1 MAIRMRTTLL
11 VCLVSISF
19 GVIALSLTIVHSILA
34 KQVRRD
40 ISADLERSIST
51 LRNIQAQRQQM
62 LTREVSLV
70 AALPVLKSLMTTS
83 DERTI
88 RDGAA
93 DFYELSGGDLFA
105 LADGNGKPVAVYE
118 AGMSRDPAAIAQ
130 SLIPQLHGAPE
141 PSYFIVRG
149 SLYEVAIQPLY
160 FGTAGSGTR
169 LGYVL
174 LGYSVDRRLAE
185 EVSQATSAE
194 VIFYANKTMVASTL
208 DDRYKAQSVKRTD
221 DLLSSGSQN
230 DDTWFGGERFIHA
243 AVLLSGTSE
252 PRVQLVVL
260 KSYDQAS
267 RYVTHLNYV
276 LVAWGAILLM
286 LSGALAVYLA
296 TTITRPL
303 DRLVAG
309 ARALGAGNFDYQLQ
323 RAGALEIR
331 ELGDA
336 FDRMRC
342 RLRAAR
348 EELVA
353 AERLATIGQ
362 MASSI
367 SHDLRH
373 YLSAVYANAEFMG
386 YDSIGPDERLELLSE
401 VRQGVRGM
409 TDLIESLLL
418 FSRTGQSLQL
428 SYESLPFL
436 VERATSMVRAHPD
449 TQSVHIVLEP
459 MPPLERWLD
468 ARKIER
474 AIFNLL
480 LNACQ
485 AARQG
490 AGDPEILVALLET
503 DEQISLFIT
512 DNGPGVPEV
521 IRESLFQP
529 FVSIGKPSG
538 TGLGLT
544 LAQKIA
550 QEHGGGVTLEESR
563 PGHTVFRMFLAKST
577 LRKFADAAQRKEAVA
592 PAGGPGIQVVSTA
605 LSEPG
610 QTGAHGAAN
619 RDPQGATVL
628 PET

>member
-11 VCLVSISF
+11 VCLLSLSF
-19 GVIALSLTIVHSILA
+19 GVIALSLITVVNVLQ

-51 LRNIQAQRQQM
+51 LRNIQDQRQQM
-62 LTREVSLV
+62 LSREVSLL

-88 RDGAA
+88 RDGGTY
-93 DFYELSGGDLFA
+93 FYELSGGDLMA
-105 LADGNGKPVAVYE
+105 LADGNGQPVALYE
-118 AGMSRDPAAIAQ
+118 GGSSRDPSELSP
-130 SLIPQLHGAPE
+130 SLIPQMHGSMR
-141 PSYFIVRG
+141 PSYVMVRG
-149 SLYEVAIQPLY
+149 GLFEVAVQPLY
-160 FGTAGSGTR
+160 FGATGTGTR

-194 VIFYANKTMVASTL
+194 LIFYANRTMVAATL
-208 DDRYKAQSVKRTD
+208 DDRYRAESARRTE
-221 DLLSSGSQN
+221 DLLSSGTQEG
-230 DDTWFGGERFIHA
+230 DTWFGGEHFVHA
-243 AVLLSGTSE
+243 TVLLSGTSE

-267 RYVTHLNYV
+267 RYVTRLNQV
-276 LVAWGAILLM
+276 LVVLGAILLL
-286 LSGALAVYLA
+286 LSGAIAVYLS
-296 TTITRPL
+296 TSITRPL

-309 ARALGAGNFDYQLQ
+309 ARALGSGNFDYQLQ
-323 RAGALEIR
+323 RAGAREIR

-373 YLSAVYANAEFMG
+373 YLSAVYANAEFLG
-386 YDSIGPDERLELLSE
+386 YDSIGPDERLELLGE
-401 VRQGVRGM
+401 IRQGVRGM
-409 TDLIESLLL
+409 TDLIDSLLL

-436 VERATSMVRAHPD
+436 AERSIALVRAHPD
-449 TQSVHIVLEP
+449 VQNVQIVHEA
-459 MPPLERWLD
+459 MPQMEGWLD

-474 AIFNLL
+474 ALYNLL
-480 LNACQ
+480 LNGCQ
-485 AARQG
+485 AARLG
-490 AGDPEILVALLET
+490 SGPPEIRIELSET
-503 DEQISLFIT
+503 AEHILFLII
-512 DNGPGVPEV
+512 DNGPGVPES

-529 FVSIGKPSG
+529 FVSLGKPSG
-538 TGLGLT
+538 IGLGLT

-550 QEHGGGVTLEESR
+550 QEHGGSVVLEEPR
-563 PGHTVFRMFLAKST
+563 PGRTAFQFSIGKATM
-577 LRKFADAAQRKEAVA
+577 RKFADAAHRRE
-592 PAGGPGIQVVSTA
+592 S
-605 LSEPG
+605 S
-610 QTGAHGAAN
+610 
-619 RDPQGATVL
+619 ATMDFISNS
-628 PET
+628 

>member
-11 VCLVSISF
+11 VCLLSVSI
-19 GVIALSLTIVHSILA
+19 GVIALSLTIVHNFLQ
-34 KQVRRD
+34 KHVRRD

-51 LRNIQAQRQQM
+51 LRNIQTQRQQM
-62 LTREVSLV
+62 LSREVSLL

-105 LADGNGKPVAVYE
+105 LADGNGKPVALYE
-118 AGMSRDPAAIAQ
+118 GGASRNPASLPQSVIPAIR
-130 SLIPQLHGAPE
+130 GAMQ
-141 PSYFIVRG
+141 PSYVTDGGNLF
-149 SLYEVAIQPLY
+149 EVAAKPLY
-160 FGTAGSGTR
+160 FGAAASGTR

-194 VIFYANKTMVASTL
+194 VIFYADRAMVATTL
-208 DDRYKAQSVKRTD
+208 DDRYKAEIAKRSE
-221 DLLSSGSQN
+221 DLLSSGAQEA
-230 DDTWFGGERFIHA
+230 DAWFGGEHFVHA
-243 AVLLSGTSE
+243 AVLLSGTAE
-252 PRVQLVVL
+252 PGVQLVVL

-267 RYVTHLNYV
+267 RYVTRLNRV
-276 LVAWGAILLM
+276 LVTLGVVLL
-286 LSGALAVYLA
+286 LFSGGLAVYLA

-309 ARALGAGNFDYQLQ
+309 ARALGGGNFDYQLQ
-323 RAGALEIR
+323 RAGAREIR

-336 FDRMRC
+336 FDRMRT

-373 YLSAVYANAEFMG
+373 YLSAVYANAEFLG
-386 YDSIGPDERLELLSE
+386 YDSIGPDERLELLGE
-401 VRQGVRGM
+401 IRQGVRGM
-409 TDLIESLLL
+409 TDLIDSLLL
-418 FSRTGQSLQL
+418 FSRTGQSLQP
-428 SYESLPFL
+428 SFESLPFL
-436 VERATSMVRAHPD
+436 AERAVAMVHAHPD
-449 TQSVHIVLEP
+449 AQNVHIVFDP
-459 MPPLERWLD
+459 MPQVEGWLD

-474 AIFNLL
+474 AIYNLL

-490 AGDPEILVALLET
+490 VGAPEIRIALSET
-503 DEQISLFIT
+503 ADQMVFLIT
-512 DNGPGVPEV
+512 DNGPGVPEA

-529 FVSIGKPSG
+529 FVSVGKPSG

-550 QEHGGGVTLEESR
+550 QEHGGGVILHESL
-563 PGHTVFRMFLAKST
+563 PGRTVFQFAIAKAT
-577 LRKFADAAQRKEAVA
+577 LRKLSETAQRKETAA
-592 PAGGPGIQVVSTA
+592 TSGGTDIHVISN
-605 LSEPG
+605 S
-610 QTGAHGAAN
+610 
-619 RDPQGATVL
+619 
-628 PET
+628 

>member
-19 GVIALSLTIVHSILA
+19 GVIALSLAIVHNFLQ
-34 KQVRRD
+34 KQVHRD

-62 LTREVSLV
+62 LAREVSLLS
-70 AALPVLKSLMTTS
+70 ALPVLKSLMTTS

-88 RDGAA
+88 RDVAA

-105 LADGNGKPVAVYE
+105 LADDNGRPVALYE
-118 AGMSRDPAAIAQ
+118 GGASRDPSAIPQ
-130 SLIPQLHGAPE
+130 FLIPQLRGDLQPR
-141 PSYFIVRG
+141 YVVVREN
-149 SLYEVAIQPLY
+149 LFEVSVQPLY
-160 FGTAGSGTR
+160 FGPAASGTR

-194 VIFYANKTMVASTL
+194 VIFYANKAIVATTL
-208 DDRYKAQSVKRTD
+208 DDRYTAESTKRSD
-221 DLLSSGSQN
+221 DLLSAGAQ
-230 DDTWFGGERFIHA
+230 DADTWIGGEHFVHA
-243 AVLLSGTSE
+243 AVLLSGTQE

-267 RYVTHLNYV
+267 RYVTHLNQV
-276 LVAWGAILLM
+276 LLTLGVVLL
-286 LSGALAVYLA
+286 LFSGAVAVYLA

-309 ARALGAGNFDYQLQ
+309 ARALGGGNFDYQLQ
-323 RAGALEIR
+323 SAGAREIR

-373 YLSAVYANAEFMG
+373 YLSAVYANAEFLG
-386 YDSIGPDERLELLSE
+386 YDSIGPEERLELLAE
-401 VRQGVRGM
+401 IRQGVRGM

-428 SYESLPFL
+428 SFESLPFL
-436 VERATSMVRAHPD
+436 AERAIAMVHAHPD
-449 TQSVHIVLEP
+449 AQNVHMVLDP
-459 MPPLERWLD
+459 MAQIEGWVD

-474 AIFNLL
+474 ALYNLL

-490 AGDPEILVALLET
+490 SGLPEIRIGLVET
-503 DEQISLFIT
+503 EEQVLFLIT
-512 DNGPGVPEV
+512 DNGPGVPES

-529 FVSIGKPSG
+529 FVSVGKPSG

-550 QEHGGGVTLEESR
+550 QEHGGSVTLHESR
-563 PGHTVFRMFLAKST
+563 PGSTSFQFSIAKAT
-577 LRKFADAAQRKEAVA
+577 LLKFAEDTQIKTRPSA
-592 PAGGPGIQVVSTA
+592 PGGSEIQVISN
-605 LSEPG
+605 P
-610 QTGAHGAAN
+610 
-619 RDPQGATVL
+619 
-628 PET
+628 

>member
-1 MAIRMRTTLL
+1 VAIRMRTTLL
-11 VCLVSISF
+11 VCLLSISF
-19 GVIALSLTIVHSILA
+19 GVIALTLTIVHNVLQ

-62 LTREVSLV
+62 LAREASLL

-93 DFYELSGGDLFA
+93 EFYELSGGDLFA
-105 LADGNGKPVAVYE
+105 LADGNGKPVTVYE
-118 AGMSRDPAAIAQ
+118 GGAARDPASLAQ
-130 SLIPQLHGAPE
+130 PLIPQLHGALQ
-141 PSYFIVRG
+141 PSYVLVRG
-149 SLYEVAIQPLY
+149 SLFEVAVQPLY
-160 FGTAGSGTR
+160 FGAATSGTR

-174 LGYSVDRRLAE
+174 LGYSIDRPLAE
-185 EVSQATSAE
+185 QVSQATSAE
-194 VIFYANKTMVASTL
+194 VIFYADQTMVATTL
-208 DDRYKAQSVKRTD
+208 DDRYKTESAKQTESLLFSGAQES
-221 DLLSSGSQN
+221 
-230 DDTWFGGERFIHA
+230 DTWIGGEHFVHA
-243 AVLLSGTSE
+243 AVLLSGTAL

-260 KSYDQAS
+260 KSFDQAS
-267 RYVTHLNYV
+267 RYVTRLNQV
-276 LVAWGAILLM
+276 LITLGIVLLVF
-286 LSGALAVYLA
+286 SGGVAVYLA

-309 ARALGAGNFDYQLQ
+309 ARALGGGNFEYQLQ
-323 RAGALEIR
+323 RAGAREIR

-336 FDRMRC
+336 FDRMRR
-342 RLRAAR
+342 RLRTAR

-373 YLSAVYANAEFMG
+373 YLSAVYANAEFLG
-386 YDSIGPDERLELLSE
+386 YDSTSPDERLDLLAE
-401 VRQGVRGM
+401 IRMGVRGM
-409 TDLIESLLL
+409 TDLIDSLLL

-428 SYESLPFL
+428 SFESLPFL
-436 VERATSMVRAHPD
+436 TERAISMVHAHPD
-449 TQSVHIVLEP
+449 AQNVQIVLDP
-459 MPPLERWLD
+459 MPPIEGWLD

-474 AIFNLL
+474 ALYNLL

-490 AGDPEILVALLET
+490 AGDPQIHVSLSET
-503 DEQISLFIT
+503 SEHIRFSIA
-512 DNGPGVPEV
+512 DNGPGVPEA

-529 FVSIGKPSG
+529 FVSVGKPSG

-544 LAQKIA
+544 LTQKIA
-550 QEHGGGVTLEESR
+550 LEHGGSVVLTESH
-563 PGHTVFRMFLAKST
+563 PGRTVFQFSIAKAA
-577 LRKFADAAQRKEAVA
+577 LKKFAESAQRKETTPTADGSEVRV
-592 PAGGPGIQVVSTA
+592 PSTH
-605 LSEPG
+605 EG
-610 QTGAHGAAN
+610 
-619 RDPQGATVL
+619 
-628 PET
+628 

>member
-11 VCLVSISF
+11 ISLVTISF
-19 GVIALSLTIVHSILA
+19 GVIALTLTIVHNILQ

-62 LTREVSLV
+62 LGREVSLL

-118 AGMSRDPAAIAQ
+118 GGASRDPASLSQ
-130 SLIPQLHGAPE
+130 SIIPEIHGIPQPR
-141 PSYFIVRG
+141 YVMVRG
-149 SLYEVAIQPLY
+149 NLFEVAAQPLF
-160 FGTAGSGTR
+160 FGAAASGIR

-194 VIFYANKTMVASTL
+194 VIFYADKVMVATTL
-208 DDRYKAQSVKRTD
+208 DDRYKSESAKRSE
-221 DLLSSGSQN
+221 DLLSSGAQEA
-230 DDTWFGGERFIHA
+230 DTWFGGERFMHA
-243 AVLLSGTSE
+243 AVLLSGTGE

-267 RYVTHLNYV
+267 RYVTELNRV
-276 LVAWGAILLM
+276 LLTVGVALL
-286 LSGALAVYLA
+286 LFSGALAVYLS

-309 ARALGAGNFDYQLQ
+309 ARALGGGNFDYQLQ
-323 RAGALEIR
+323 RAGAREIR

-342 RLRAAR
+342 RLRTAR

-373 YLSAVYANAEFMG
+373 YLSAVYANAEFLG
-386 YDSIGPDERLELLSE
+386 YESIGPDERLDLLSE
-401 VRQGVRGM
+401 IRQGVRGM
-409 TDLIESLLL
+409 TDLIDSLLL

-428 SYESLPFL
+428 SFESLPFL
-436 VERATSMVRAHPD
+436 VERAVAMVHAHPD
-449 TQSVHIVLEP
+449 VQNVHIAIDP
-459 MPPLERWLD
+459 MPQIEGWLD

-474 AIFNLL
+474 AIYNLL
-480 LNACQ
+480 LNGCQ

-490 AGDPEILVALLET
+490 SGTPEIRIALAESA
-503 DEQISLFIT
+503 EQILFSIT
-512 DNGPGVPEV
+512 DNGPGVPEA

-529 FVSIGKPSG
+529 FVSVGKPSG

-550 QEHGGGVTLEESR
+550 QEHGGTVTLYESR
-563 PGHTVFRMFLAKST
+563 PGRTVFQFSIATAT
-577 LRKFADAAQRKEAVA
+577 LRKLAETAQRKET
-592 PAGGPGIQVVSTA
+592 AGTLGGTDIQVISN
-605 LSEPG
+605 P
-610 QTGAHGAAN
+610 
-619 RDPQGATVL
+619 
-628 PET
+628 

>member
-1 MAIRMRTTLL
+1 MRTTLL

-19 GVIALSLTIVHSILA
+19 GVIALTLAIVHNVLQ

-51 LRNIQAQRQQM
+51 LHNIQAQRQGM
-62 LTREVSLV
+62 LTREASLL

-88 RDGAA
+88 RDGGAE
-93 DFYELSGGDLFA
+93 FYELSGGDLFG
-105 LADGNGKPVAVYE
+105 LADGNGKLIAVYE
-118 AGMSRDPAAIAQ
+118 AGASRDPGELSQ
-130 SLIPQLHGAPE
+130 SDISRVPGLAD
-141 PSYFIVRG
+141 PSYVLMRG
-149 SLYEVAIQPLY
+149 NLYEIAVQPLY
-160 FGTAGSGTR
+160 FGNATAGTR

-174 LGYSVDRRLAE
+174 LGYAVDRRLAE

-194 VIFYANKTMVASTL
+194 VIFYVKRTMVATTL
-208 DDRYKAQSVKRTD
+208 DERYKAESVRRTD
-221 DLLSSGSQN
+221 DLLSSGTGE
-230 DDTWFGGERFIHA
+230 DTWFGGERFVHA

-267 RYVTHLNYV
+267 QYVTHLDHV
-276 LVAWGAILLM
+276 LLGLGAVLLF
-286 LSGALAVYLA
+286 LSGAVAVYLS

-309 ARALGAGNFDYQLQ
+309 ARALGGGNFDYQLQ
-323 RAGALEIR
+323 RAGAREIR

-336 FDRMRC
+336 FDRMRG
-342 RLRAAR
+342 RLRSAR
-348 EELVA
+348 EELLA

-373 YLSAVYANAEFMG
+373 YLSAVYANAEFLG
-386 YDSIGPDERLELLSE
+386 YDSIGHDERMELLSE

-418 FSRTGQSLQL
+418 FSRTGEYLQL
-428 SYESLPFL
+428 TYESLPFL
-436 VERATSMVRAHPD
+436 AEHAIAMVHAHPD
-449 TQSVHIVLEP
+449 GKNAHFVLDPGAQIEG
-459 MPPLERWLD
+459 WLD
-468 ARKIER
+468 ARKVER
-474 AIFNLL
+474 ALYNLL
-480 LNACQ
+480 LNGCQ
-485 AARQG
+485 AARH
-490 AGDPEILVALLET
+490 AVETPEIRVTLVDTEDHIRFL
-503 DEQISLFIT
+503 IS

-529 FVSIGKPSG
+529 FVSVGKANG
-538 TGLGLT
+538 IGLGLT

-550 QEHGGGVTLEESR
+550 QEHGGNVTLVESG
-563 PGHTVFRMFLAKST
+563 PGRTVFQFSIAKVA
-577 LRKFADAAQRKEAVA
+577 LQKFAETARRKE
-592 PAGGPGIQVVSTA
+592 ISA
-605 LSEPG
+605 LS
-610 QTGAHGAAN
+610 
-619 RDPQGATVL
+619 
-628 PET
+628 

>member
-11 VCLVSISF
+11 VCLVSVSF
-19 GVIALSLTIVHSILA
+19 GVIVLSLTIVHNVLQ

-62 LTREVSLV
+62 LSREVSLL

-105 LADGNGKPVAVYE
+105 LADGNGKPVALYQ
-118 AGMSRDPAAIAQ
+118 GGSSIDPA
-130 SLIPQLHGAPE
+130 SLSPSVIPQIHGALQ
-141 PSYFIVRG
+141 PSFAMVRG
-149 SLYEVAIQPLY
+149 SLFEVAVQPLF
-160 FGTAGSGTR
+160 FGAAASGTR

-194 VIFYANKTMVASTL
+194 VIFYANKSMVATTL
-208 DDRYKAQSVKRTD
+208 DDQYKTESARRSD
-221 DLLSSGSQN
+221 DLLSSGAQEA
-230 DDTWFGGERFIHA
+230 DTWFGGEHFVHA
-243 AVLLSGTSE
+243 AVLLSGTEE

-267 RYVTHLNYV
+267 RYVTQLNRV
-276 LVAWGAILLM
+276 LLTLGVVLL
-286 LSGALAVYLA
+286 LFSGGLGVYLS

-309 ARALGAGNFDYQLQ
+309 ARALGGGNFDYQLQ
-323 RAGALEIR
+323 RAGAREIR

-373 YLSAVYANAEFMG
+373 YLSAVYANAEFLG
-386 YDSIGPDERLELLSE
+386 YDSIGSDERLELLAE
-401 VRQGVRGM
+401 IRQGVRGM
-409 TDLIESLLL
+409 TDLIDSLLL

-428 SYESLPFL
+428 SFESLPFL
-436 VERATSMVRAHPD
+436 AERAVAMVHAHPD
-449 TQSVHIVLEP
+449 AQNVHILVDP
-459 MPPLERWLD
+459 MPPVEAWLD

-474 AIFNLL
+474 AIYNLL
-480 LNACQ
+480 LNGCQ

-490 AGDPEILVALLET
+490 AGAPEIRIALSELPEELVF
-503 DEQISLFIT
+503 SIT
-512 DNGPGVPEV
+512 DNGPGVPEA

-529 FVSIGKPSG
+529 FVSVGKPSG

-550 QEHGGGVTLEESR
+550 QEHGGSVVLHESR
-563 PGHTVFRMFLAKST
+563 PGRTVFHFSIAMAT
-577 LRKFADAAQRKEAVA
+577 LRKLAETARKTEIPPPRVESE
-592 PAGGPGIQVVSTA
+592 ST
-605 LSEPG
+605 S
-610 QTGAHGAAN
+610 
-619 RDPQGATVL
+619 L
-628 PET
+628 PIHEG

>member
-1 MAIRMRTTLL
+1 MRTTLL

-19 GVIALSLTIVHSILA
+19 GVIALTLGIVHNVLQ

-51 LRNIQAQRQQM
+51 LHNIQAQRRRM
-62 LTREVSLV
+62 LTREASLL

-88 RDGAA
+88 RDGGAE
-93 DFYELSGGDLFA
+93 FYELSGGDLFG
-105 LADGNGKPVAVYE
+105 LADGDGKLVAVYE
-118 AGMSRDPAAIAQ
+118 AGASRDPGELSQ
-130 SLIPQLHGAPE
+130 HDMLRAPDASN
-141 PSYFIVRG
+141 PKYLLMRG
-149 SLYEVAIQPLY
+149 NLYEVAVQPLY
-160 FGTAGSGTR
+160 FGNAAAGTR

-174 LGYSVDRRLAE
+174 LGYAVDRRLAE

-194 VIFYANKTMVASTL
+194 VIFYADKAMVATTL
-208 DDRYKAQSVKRTD
+208 DDRYKSESAGRTD
-221 DLLSSGSQN
+221 DLLSSGAGE
-230 DDTWFGGERFIHA
+230 DTWFGGERFIHA

-252 PRVQLVVL
+252 PRVKLVVL

-267 RYVTHLNYV
+267 QYVTHLDRV
-276 LVAWGAILLM
+276 LIGLGAVLLL
-286 LSGALAVYLA
+286 LSGALAVYLS

-309 ARALGAGNFDYQLQ
+309 ARALGAGDFDYQLQ
-323 RAGALEIR
+323 RAGAREIR
-331 ELGDA
+331 ELGEA

-342 RLRAAR
+342 SLRSAR

-373 YLSAVYANAEFMG
+373 YLSAVYANAEFLG
-386 YDSIGPDERLELLSE
+386 YDSIGPDERLELLAE

-418 FSRTGQSLQL
+418 FSRTGEYLQL
-428 SYESLPFL
+428 TYESMPFL
-436 VERATSMVRAHPD
+436 AEHAIAMVRAHPEA
-449 TQSVHIVLEP
+449 QNVHFLLDV
-459 MPPLERWLD
+459 MPPIEAWLD

-474 AIFNLL
+474 ALYNLL

-485 AARQG
+485 AARH
-490 AGDPEILVALLET
+490 ATKTSEIRVALEESEDHFRFL
-503 DEQISLFIT
+503 IS
-512 DNGPGVPEV
+512 DNGPGVPDV

-529 FVSIGKPSG
+529 FVSVGKASG
-538 TGLGLT
+538 IGLGLT

-550 QEHGGGVTLEESR
+550 QEHGGSVTLVVSR
-563 PGHTVFRMFLAKST
+563 PGRTVFQFSLAKSA
-577 LRKFADAAQRKEAVA
+577 LEKFAEAARRKETSTS
-592 PAGGPGIQVVSTA
+592 VS
-605 LSEPG
+605 
-610 QTGAHGAAN
+610 
-619 RDPQGATVL
+619 
-628 PET
+628 

>member
-1 MAIRMRTTLL
+1 MRTTLL

-19 GVIALSLTIVHSILA
+19 GVIALTLAIVHNVLQ

-51 LRNIQAQRQQM
+51 LHNIQAQRQRM
-62 LTREVSLV
+62 LTREASLL

-88 RDGAA
+88 RDGGAE
-93 DFYELSGGDLFA
+93 FYELSGGDLFG
-105 LADGNGKPVAVYE
+105 LADGNGKLIAVYE
-118 AGMSRDPAAIAQ
+118 AGASRDPGELSQ
-130 SLIPQLHGAPE
+130 SDIPRSPSVAE
-141 PSYFIVRG
+141 PSYVLMRG
-149 SLYEVAIQPLY
+149 NLYEVGVQPLY
-160 FGTAGSGTR
+160 FGNATAGTR

-174 LGYSVDRRLAE
+174 LGYAVDRRLAE

-194 VIFYANKTMVASTL
+194 VIFYAKRTMVATTL
-208 DDRYKAQSVKRTD
+208 DERYKAESVRRTD
-221 DLLSSGSQN
+221 DLLSSGAGEE
-230 DDTWFGGERFIHA
+230 TRFGGERFLHA

-267 RYVTHLNYV
+267 QYVTHLDQV
-276 LVAWGAILLM
+276 LLGLGAVLLL
-286 LSGALAVYLA
+286 LSGAVAVYLS

-303 DRLVAG
+303 DKLVEG
-309 ARALGAGNFDYQLQ
+309 ARALGGGNFDYQLQ
-323 RAGALEIR
+323 SAGAREIR

-342 RLRAAR
+342 RLRTAR
-348 EELVA
+348 EELLA

-373 YLSAVYANAEFMG
+373 YLSAVYANAEFLG
-386 YDSIGPDERLELLSE
+386 YDSIGHDERMELLAE

-418 FSRTGQSLQL
+418 FSRTGEYLQL
-428 SYESLPFL
+428 TYESLPFL
-436 VERATSMVRAHPD
+436 AEHAIAMVHAHPD
-449 TQSVHIVLEP
+449 AKNAHFVLDSGAQIEG
-459 MPPLERWLD
+459 WLD

-474 AIFNLL
+474 ALYNLL

-485 AARQG
+485 AARQ
-490 AGDPEILVALLET
+490 ASEPPEIRVTLVDTEHRIGFL
-503 DEQISLFIT
+503 IS
-512 DNGPGVPEV
+512 DNGPGVQEV

-529 FVSIGKPSG
+529 FVSSGKASG
-538 TGLGLT
+538 IGLGLT

-550 QEHGGGVTLEESR
+550 QEHGGDVTLVESV
-563 PGHTVFRMFLAKST
+563 PGRTVFQFSVAKATLQKFAETARKKEIST
-577 LRKFADAAQRKEAVA
+577 L
-592 PAGGPGIQVVSTA
+592 S
-605 LSEPG
+605 
-610 QTGAHGAAN
+610 
-619 RDPQGATVL
+619 
-628 PET
+628 

>member
-1 MAIRMRTTLL
+1 MRTTLL

-19 GVIALSLTIVHSILA
+19 GVIALTLTIVHNILQT
-34 KQVRRD
+34 QVRRD

-62 LTREVSLV
+62 LAREVSLLS
-70 AALPVLKSLMTTS
+70 AHTMLKSLMTTS

-88 RDGAA
+88 RDVAA

-105 LADGNGKPVAVYE
+105 LADGNGKPVALYE
-118 AGMSRDPAAIAQ
+118 GGASRDPSALSQ
-130 SLIPQLHGAPE
+130 SLIPQIHGDLQ
-141 PSYFIVRG
+141 PSYVIVRG
-149 SLYEVAIQPLY
+149 NLFGVAVQPLY
-160 FGTAGSGTR
+160 FGAAASGTR

-194 VIFYANKTMVASTL
+194 VIFYADKAMVATTL
-208 DDRYKAQSVKRTD
+208 DDRYKTESARRSS
-221 DLLSSGSQN
+221 DLLSSGAQEA
-230 DDTWFGGERFIHA
+230 DTWIGGEHFVHA
-243 AVLLSGTSE
+243 AVLLSGTQQ

-260 KSYDQAS
+260 KSWDQAS
-267 RYVTHLNYV
+267 RYVTHLNQV
-276 LVAWGAILLM
+276 LLTLGVVLL
-286 LSGALAVYLA
+286 LFSGAVAVYLA

-309 ARALGAGNFDYQLQ
+309 ARALGSGNFDYQLQ
-323 RAGALEIR
+323 SAGAREIR

-336 FDRMRC
+336 FDRMRR

-373 YLSAVYANAEFMG
+373 YLSAVYANAEFLG
-386 YDSIGPDERLELLSE
+386 YDSIGPEERLDLLGE
-401 VRQGVRGM
+401 IRQGVRGM

-418 FSRTGQSLQL
+418 FSRTGQSLHL
-428 SYESLPFL
+428 SFESLPFL
-436 VERATSMVRAHPD
+436 AERAVAMVHAHPD
-449 TQSVHIVLEP
+449 AQNVHIVLDP
-459 MPPLERWLD
+459 MAQIEGWID

-474 AIFNLL
+474 AIYNLL
-480 LNACQ
+480 LNGCQ

-490 AGDPEILVALLET
+490 NEVPEIRIALSET
-503 DEQISLFIT
+503 ADHVLFLIT
-512 DNGPGVPEV
+512 DNGPGVPET

-529 FVSIGKPSG
+529 FVSVGKPSG

-550 QEHGGGVTLEESR
+550 QEHGGSVVLHESR
-563 PGHTVFRMFLAKST
+563 PGRTVFQFSIAKAS
-577 LRKFADAAQRKEAVA
+577 LLKAAEAVQRKETAA
-592 PAGGPGIQVVSTA
+592 AAGGTDIRVISNP
-605 LSEPG
+605 
-610 QTGAHGAAN
+610 
-619 RDPQGATVL
+619 
-628 PET
+628 

>member
-1 MAIRMRTTLL
+1 MRTALL
-11 VCLVSISF
+11 LCLVSISF
-19 GVIALSLTIVHSILA
+19 GVIALTLVIVHNMLQ

-40 ISADLERSIST
+40 ISADLQRSIST

-62 LTREVSLV
+62 LAREVSLL
-70 AALPVLKSLMTTS
+70 AALPILKSLMTTS

-88 RDGAA
+88 RDAGA
-93 DFYELSGGDLFA
+93 DFYELSGGDLFG
-105 LADGNGKPVAVYE
+105 LADGNGKLIAVYE
-118 AGMSRDPAAIAQ
+118 GGASRDPAQVTQ
-130 SLIPQLHGAPE
+130 SIVPLGSGAPN
-141 PSYFIVRG
+141 PSYLMMRG
-149 SLYEVAIQPLY
+149 NLFEVAVQPLY
-160 FGTAGSGTR
+160 FGAAAAGTR

-194 VIFYANKTMVASTL
+194 VIFYADSRMVATTL
-208 DDRYKAQSVKRTD
+208 DDPYKAESLKRTN
-221 DLLSSGSQN
+221 DLLSSGTEG
-230 DDTWFGGERFIHA
+230 DTRFGGERFIHA

-252 PRVQLVVL
+252 RRVQLVVL

-267 RYVTHLNYV
+267 QYITHLNQV
-276 LVAWGAILLM
+276 LVALGGILLL
-286 LSGALAVYLA
+286 LSGALAVYLS

-323 RAGALEIR
+323 RAGAREIR
-331 ELGDA
+331 ELGEA
-336 FDRMRC
+336 FDRMRFK
-342 RLRAAR
+342 LRNAR
-348 EELVA
+348 EELLA

-373 YLSAVYANAEFMG
+373 YLSAVYANAEFLG
-386 YDSIGPDERLELLSE
+386 YESIGPEERLELLSE

-418 FSRTGQSLQL
+418 FSRTGESLQL

-436 VERATSMVRAHPD
+436 AERAIALVRAHPD
-449 TQSVHIVLEP
+449 THHVHFVLDP
-459 MPPLERWLD
+459 MAQVEGWLD

-474 AIFNLL
+474 ALYNLL
-480 LNACQ
+480 LNGCQ

-490 AGDPEILVALLET
+490 SDTPEIRVALTED
-503 DEQISLFIT
+503 DERLVFSIF
-512 DNGPGVPEV
+512 DNGPGVPAA

-529 FVSIGKPSG
+529 FVSVGKASG
-538 TGLGLT
+538 IGLGLT

-550 QEHGGGVTLEESR
+550 QEHGGSVVLAESHA
-563 PGHTVFRMFLAKST
+563 GHTVFHFSVAKST
-577 LRKFADAAQRKEAVA
+577 LRKFAERAQRKE
-592 PAGGPGIQVVSTA
+592 IS
-605 LSEPG
+605 
-610 QTGAHGAAN
+610 
-619 RDPQGATVL
+619 ATMG
-628 PET
+628 

>member
-19 GVIALSLTIVHSILA
+19 GVIALSLAIVHSILA
-34 KQVRRD
+34 KQIRRD

-51 LRNIQAQRQQM
+51 LRNIQEQRQQM

-93 DFYELSGGDLFA
+93 DFYELSGGDLFL
-105 LADGNGKPVAVYE
+105 LADANGKPVAVYE
-118 AGMSRDPAAIAQ
+118 AGASRDSAEVPR
-130 SLIPQLHGAPE
+130 SLIPSMHGVAQ
-141 PSYFIVRG
+141 PSYLIVRG

-160 FGTAGSGTR
+160 FGAAASGTR

-194 VIFYANKTMVASTL
+194 VIFYANKAMVATTL
-208 DDRYKAQSVKRTD
+208 DDRYKAESAKRTD
-221 DLLSSGSQN
+221 DLLSAGSQEE
-230 DDTWFGGERFIHA
+230 DTRFGVERFIHA

-267 RYVTHLNYV
+267 RYLTHLDQV

-286 LSGALAVYLA
+286 LSGVLALYLS

-309 ARALGAGNFDYQLQ
+309 ARALGAGNFEYQLQ
-323 RAGALEIR
+323 RAGAREIR

-342 RLRAAR
+342 KLRAAR

-373 YLSAVYANAEFMG
+373 YLSAVYANAEFLG

-409 TDLIESLLL
+409 TDLIDSLLL
-418 FSRTGQSLQL
+418 FSRTGESLQL
-428 SYESLPFL
+428 SFESLPFL
-436 VERATSMVRAHPD
+436 AERAIAMVRMHPD
-449 TQSVHIVLEP
+449 THNVRVTLEP
-459 MPPLERWLD
+459 MPPLEGWID

-474 AIFNLL
+474 AIYNLL

-490 AGDPEILVALLET
+490 PAPPEVGVALVET
-503 DEQISLFIT
+503 EERIGFFIT
-512 DNGPGVPEV
+512 DDGPGVPEA

-529 FVSIGKPSG
+529 FVSVGKPSG
-538 TGLGLT
+538 VGLGLT

-550 QEHGGGVTLEESR
+550 QEHGGAVTLDESR
-563 PGHTVFRMFLAKST
+563 AGRTVFRLSIAKSQ
-577 LRKFADAAQRKEAVA
+577 LRKFAQASQRNGTSVSM
-592 PAGGPGIQVVSTA
+592 AGPTF
-605 LSEPG
+605 P
-610 QTGAHGAAN
+610 
-619 RDPQGATVL
+619 
-628 PET
+628 